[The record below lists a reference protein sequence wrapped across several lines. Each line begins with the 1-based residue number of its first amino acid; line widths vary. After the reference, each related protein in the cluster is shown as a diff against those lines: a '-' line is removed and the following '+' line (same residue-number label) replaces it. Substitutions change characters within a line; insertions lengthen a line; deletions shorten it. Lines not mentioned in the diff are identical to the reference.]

1 MVFTALALCL
11 ATLLMAWPLLRLE
24 LPSVVG
30 QLWASGAGER
40 LSVKVLVP
48 LLLLGG
54 AVASAWVQNPAEL
67 EVFKGFPSF
76 DLPSVFA
83 IVLSTLAA
91 VWVSSLVS
99 KDTGVPFALIGAL
112 FGYRL
117 MVEGSLDWPLVARTV
132 ASWVVAVLLCLLL
145 STLFTAVVSG
155 AQRKHPVHL
164 AISDHRI
171 LLGSM
176 GASLLLSAAVGW
188 NLGQVVALFPV
199 AGIGPG
205 PVAAAMAGG
214 CPLLLFAFL
223 SRSIAAEAWHVA
235 DEDLDFASG
244 SVLAVL
250 LATGLT
256 LALFSTPVVRHVG
269 LVPTPL
275 SVSAL
280 LLSALLGESLARR
293 KAAVEGEKLA
303 KAFVAS
309 AVSPVLGI
317 LVCYSLGTILGV
329 SPGGPAAAGWSARLT
344 PILIVLGIV
353 AIVAALV
360 LYLRGQRQQALQ
372 EQILR
377 SREQQIYNAQKSLSA
392 IEVKAEMNE
401 KDLLNKLEIK
411 RKELVDFAVGVSDQ
425 KEYMEGVYDRLS
437 RIRNLSDPDQKDA
450 ATDELLS
457 SLRERMYFTREM
469 NDFYAQS
476 EILHK
481 DFNMRLKEAFPNLTE
496 SERKLANLLRQGF
509 SSKYIA
515 TLMNITPKSVEIS
528 RYRLRTKL
536 GLQRSDN
543 LVQFIK
549 SL

>member
-1 MVFTALALCL
+1 MVFTTLALCL
-11 ATLLMAWPLLRLE
+11 ATMLMAWPLLRLE

-30 QLWASGAGER
+30 QFWASGAGER

-54 AVASAWVQNPAEL
+54 AVASAWVQDPAEL

-99 KDTGVPFALIGAL
+99 KGTGVPFALIGSL

-117 MVEGSLDWPLVARTV
+117 MAEGSLDWPLVARTV
-132 ASWVVAVLLCLLL
+132 ASWLVAVLLCALL
-145 STLFTAVVSG
+145 SALFTALVSG

-164 AISDHRI
+164 AVSDHRI

-176 GASLLLSAAVGW
+176 GASLLLAAAVGW
-188 NLGQVVALFPV
+188 NLGQLVALFPA

-205 PVAAAMAGG
+205 PVASAIAGG
-214 CPLLLFAFL
+214 STLLLFAFL

-329 SPGGPAAAGWSARLT
+329 SPDAPAATGWSARLT

-450 ATDELLS
+450 ATDELLT

-515 TLMNITPKSVEIS
+515 SLMNITPKSVEIS

>member
-1 MVFTALALCL
+1 MVFMTLALCV
-11 ATLLMAWPLLRLE
+11 ATMLVAWPLLRLE
-24 LPSVVG
+24 FPSVVG
-30 QLWASGAGER
+30 QFWASGAGER
-40 LSVKVLVP
+40 LSVKVLAP

-54 AVASAWVQNPAEL
+54 IVASAWVQDPTEL
-67 EVFKGFPSF
+67 EVFKGFPSV
-76 DLPSVFA
+76 DIPSIFA

-99 KDTGVPFALIGAL
+99 KGTGVPFALIGSL

-117 MVEGSLDWPLVARTV
+117 MAEGSLDWLLVARTV
-132 ASWVVAVLLCLLL
+132 VSWVVAMLLCVLL
-145 STLFTAVVSG
+145 SALFTATVSR

-176 GASLLLSAAVGW
+176 GASLLLAGAAGW
-188 NLGQVVALFPV
+188 NLGQLVALFPV

-214 CPLLLFAFL
+214 CSLLLFAFM

-256 LALFSTPVVRHVG
+256 LALFSTPLVRNVG

-329 SPGGPAAAGWSARLT
+329 SPDGPAAIGWSARLT

>member
-1 MVFTALALCL
+1 MVFTTLALCL
-11 ATLLMAWPLLRLE
+11 ATMLVAWPLLRLE
-24 LPSVVG
+24 LPAVLG
-30 QLWASGAGER
+30 QVWASGAGER
-40 LSVKVLVP
+40 LSVKALSP
-48 LLLLGG
+48 LLLIGG
-54 AVASAWVQNPAEL
+54 VVASAWVLTPSDQ
-67 EVFKGFPSF
+67 EVFKGLPSE
-76 DLPSVFA
+76 DLPSIFA

-99 KDTGVPFALIGAL
+99 KGTGVPFAFIGSL
-112 FGYRL
+112 LGYRL
-117 MVEGSLDWPLVARTV
+117 MAEGALDWPLAARLI
-132 ASWVVAVLLCLLL
+132 ASWVAAPLLCALLGA
-145 STLFTAVVSG
+145 LFTVIVSG
-155 AQRKHPVHL
+155 SQRKRPVHL
-164 AISDHRI
+164 ALSDHRV
-171 LLGSM
+171 LLGCIA
-176 GASLLLSAAVGW
+176 ASLLLVAAAGC
-188 NLGQVVALFPV
+188 NLGQMAALFPS
-199 AGIGPG
+199 AALGPG
-205 PVAAAMAGG
+205 PLAAV
-214 CPLLLFAFL
+214 
-223 SRSIAAEAWHVA
+223 IAAGSVLLVFALVSREVSADAWHIA

-256 LALFSTPVVRHVG
+256 LALFSTGLVRHIG
-269 LVPTPL
+269 MVPTPL

-280 LLSALLGESLARR
+280 LLAALLGESLARR
-293 KAAVEGEKLA
+293 KAAVEGEKLV

-309 AVSPVLGI
+309 AVSPILGI
-317 LVCYSLGTILGV
+317 LVCYSLSMVLGV
-329 SPGGPAAAGWSARLT
+329 SPGGSASAGWSARLT
-344 PILIVLGIV
+344 PTLIVLGIV
-353 AIVAALV
+353 AIAAALV
-360 LYLRGQRQQALQ
+360 LYLRGQRRHALQ

-392 IEVKAEMNE
+392 IEVRAEMNE

-437 RIRNLSDPDQKDA
+437 RIRNLSDPAQKDA

-481 DFNMRLKEAFPNLTE
+481 DFNMRLKEAFPDLTE